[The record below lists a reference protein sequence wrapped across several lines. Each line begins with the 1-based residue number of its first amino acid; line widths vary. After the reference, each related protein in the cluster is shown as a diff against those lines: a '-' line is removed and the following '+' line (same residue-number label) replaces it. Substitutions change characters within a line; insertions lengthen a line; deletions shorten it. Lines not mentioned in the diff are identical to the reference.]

1 MDSLLRTMKDHDPYV
16 LRPRQAA
23 MGVSGYRSDRNMMA
37 NWYKS
42 DGEIIIGMLSST
54 LHELGMITL
63 GYQQPQLYQKTMSQS
78 ILMPLCLPTLQRLS
92 CKRKGNPAILPF
104 LRTIAH

>member
-1 MDSLLRTMKDHDPYV
+1 MKDHDPYV

-23 MGVSGYRSDRNMMA
+23 MGVSGFRSARNMIT

-54 LHELGMITL
+54 LHELGFVTL
-63 GYQQPQLYQKTMSQS
+63 GYQQSQLSDKDPPVNPDAFMLTD
-78 ILMPLCLPTLQRLS
+78 LATLS
-92 CKRKGNPAILPF
+92 CKRKGNPRIAQPF
-104 LRTIAH
+104 LRTDAR